1 MWDGL
6 LKALGSALGF
16 FYDVIP
22 SYGVSIILLTIT
34 ARVLLLPLTIKQTR
48 SMHEMQKIQP
58 QLKAIQQKYKGNR
71 QKVSEETM
79 KLYKEHKV
87 NPLGGCLPLV
97 LQFPIFIALFSVLR
111 AFIPVSATVVEA
123 IPESLI
129 GNKEVFCYVPGDRS
143 TEEPPPL
150 QIACD
155 TDGDGED
162 DEPFTVVAW
171 PETVDDQE
179 TANIFTRCIPSR
191 DEESGDEY
199 FSCLSTV
206 GSKHLPRESDLFQD
220 IVEDRAQFL
229 GLHLSCGATQ
239 VTSEDQIRTCAPPGT
254 KAGGPP
260 LIGYYG
266 LIALMVLT
274 TWYQTKQMQQSSQG
288 GAPQMQMM
296 GRIMP
301 IFLGFISLSIPAGVL
316 VYWVTTN
323 LWQVGQ
329 QHFMLRSREQ
339 AAAAPMRGSA
349 SLKGQ
354 SRVVKEQPK
363 SKDTEPAKPQ
373 QPPQRSGSKNARG
386 RKKRRKR

>member
-1 MWDGL
+1 MWDAL

-22 SYGVSIILLTIT
+22 SYGVAIILLTIT

-111 AFIPVSATVVEA
+111 ATIPVSAAPVNEFPA
-123 IPESLI
+123 SYL
-129 GNKEVFCYVPGDRS
+129 GNKEVFCWVPGERS
-143 TEEPPPL
+143 TEELPPA
-150 QIACD
+150 QVVCD
-155 TDGDGED
+155 TDQDGEQD
-162 DEPFTVVAW
+162 DTFEVLWPADVDGLEVRNLFTACVPA
-171 PETVDDQE
+171 E
-179 TANIFTRCIPSR
+179 
-191 DEESGDEY
+191 DEEDGGRF
-199 FSCLSTV
+199 FSCQSTV
-206 GSKHLPRESDLFQD
+206 GSKHLPPDSDLFED

-254 KAGGPP
+254 KAGGPL

-274 TWYQTKQMQQSSQG
+274 TWYQTKQMQRSSQG

-373 QPPQRSGSKNARG
+373 QPPQRSGSKNARS